1 LWEWCA
7 RNPAVVKGDRVPQ
20 RRVIARSDIRAPAT
34 CLKPVVTGQGP
45 VSSGGT
51 PKGGRP
57 IDLDEWRRKTQQHS
71 GLGHVSRHTAASA
84 ADQAASTAL
93 DAGAVRGY
101 DGAVGGLG
109 SGLGRWTL
117 CVLRRWRLVRA
128 TFAGDSS
135 GRGDGCGDEQG
146 GEGGLVVA
154 RKDAART
161 SMEDS
166 GSFVVVLMSTPRSLI
181 PDRVAT
187 GGQRPAAPSTE
198 VPRVRNGPLT
208 GDRGRLASARPR
220 PLLLPAERPRA
231 GGTGCTRRVCASA
244 GPGPSARRR
253 H

>member
-1 LWEWCA
+1 L
-7 RNPAVVKGDRVPQ
+7 
-20 RRVIARSDIRAPAT
+20 RSCVRISDHDVLPTLRPGSGTWAAPSREES
-34 CLKPVVTGQGP
+34 GSG
-45 VSSGGT
+45 SSGGHCC
-51 PKGGRP
+51 PAP
-57 IDLDEWRRKTQQHS
+57 IASARGVAAHACLP
-71 GLGHVSRHTAASA
+71 GARHTAPSA
-84 ADQAASTAL
+84 ADQAASAAL

-117 CVLRRWRLVRA
+117 WVLRRWRLGRA

-135 GRGDGCGDEQG
+135 GRGDGCGDGQG
-146 GEGGLVVA
+146 GEGALVVA

-187 GGQRPAAPSTE
+187 AGQRPAAPSTE

-208 GDRGRLASARPR
+208 GDRGRLAPARPWT
-220 PLLLPAERPRA
+220 LLLPAERARA